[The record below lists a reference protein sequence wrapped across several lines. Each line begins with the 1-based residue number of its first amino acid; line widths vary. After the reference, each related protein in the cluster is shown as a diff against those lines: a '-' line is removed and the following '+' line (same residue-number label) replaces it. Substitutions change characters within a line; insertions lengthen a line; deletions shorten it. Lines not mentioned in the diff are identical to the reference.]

1 MKIKADGT
9 IDKYK
14 IRLVIKEFKQ
24 QIDLN
29 YFDTYSFV
37 SRITSMW
44 MLIDITVINKLKIH

>member
-37 SRITSMW
+37 SRITSM
-44 MLIDITVINKLKIH
+44 

>member
-24 QIDLN
+24 QKDLD
-29 YFDTYSFV
+29 YFNTYSFV